1 MSFKEWSSA
10 HSAPAKPAKEKP
22 GDKCK
27 TVPAAD
33 QPPAQSEKTPTEV
46 APGRKS

>member
-10 HSAPAKPAKEKP
+10 HSAPAKEKP
-22 GDKCK
+22 ADKCK
-27 TVPAAD
+27 TVPVAD

-46 APGRKS
+46 APAHKP